1 MVRSRWLAVALAI
14 YAVAGAV
21 ALAAWA
27 VFGAGDQLVAVT
39 LSAVLWLVCSL
50 LVLWFWRTA
59 PSGTLVWSGSDWT
72 LESPQG
78 QALSTPSP
86 RLQVHLDLQ
95 HRLWLRLQPESSQ
108 AGSALWLWLERRS
121 QPALWDDV
129 RRAVYSP
136 ARSGSANAS
145 NITPHSDSPA

>member
-21 ALAAWA
+21 ALAAW
-27 VFGAGDQLVAVT
+27 VLWGTGNQSAGVAF
-39 LSAVLWLVCSL
+39 SAVLWLLCSL
-50 LVLWFWRTA
+50 LAAWFWRNA
-59 PSGTLVWSGSDWT
+59 PCGTLVWSGTDWV

-78 QALSTPSP
+78 QALSTPSS

-95 HRLWLRLQPESSQ
+95 QRLWLRLQPESSQ

-136 ARSGSANAS
+136 VRSGSANAS